1 MVAKKAVQRY
11 SRAKSERKSCMI
23 IDTHAHML
31 PQSTLDEFN
40 NQKKNFPSVELLTQ
54 GDKFQLSFNQK
65 TPTRPIMPK
74 LRLFEARQKFLSE
87 TLIDLQ
93 LSGGWLDSF
102 AYQIDPEEGAQW
114 SRFLNEGMVLE
125 CKNIDGITPLATVPL
140 QSGKHAAAVLK
151 EAVKMGMPGAMIGT
165 QPKGDTGNLDD
176 PDLDPF
182 WETAAELRVPIVIH
196 PMFGSNDNRLH
207 DMQMMNAVGRVS
219 DVSIAIS
226 RLLFKGHLTRFKNLI
241 IVASTGGG
249 ALPYMLGRLERNYK
263 AFPDLVVD
271 PVEQFH
277 ELYFDSIVFQ
287 PDILQ
292 FLIQKVGAERIM
304 LGSDYP
310 FPIGD
315 QNPREVIEKA
325 NCSEEEANLMLTENA
340 RKLFRI

>member
-1 MVAKKAVQRY
+1 
-11 SRAKSERKSCMI
+11 MI
-23 IDTHAHML
+23 IDTHAHIL
-31 PQSTLDEFN
+31 PQSTLDELN
-40 NQKKNFPSVELLTQ
+40 KQRKKFPSIELLTKD
-54 GDKFQLSFNQK
+54 DKFQLSFNQK
-65 TPTRPIMPK
+65 APTRPIMPK
-74 LRLFEARQKFLSE
+74 LRSIEARKHFLVE
-87 TLIDLQ
+87 NRIDLQ

-102 AYQIDPEEGAQW
+102 GYEVNAEEGAEW
-114 SRFLNEGMVLE
+114 SRFLNEGMISE
-125 CKNIDGITPLATVPL
+125 CEKNNIVIPLATVPL
-140 QSGKHAAAVLK
+140 QSGKHAASVLE

-165 QPKGDTGNLDD
+165 QPRGSSGNLDD

-182 WETAAELRVPIVIH
+182 WETAAELRVPIIIH
-196 PMFGSNDNRLH
+196 PMFGSNDDRLH

-277 ELYFDSIVFQ
+277 HLYFDSIVFQ
-287 PDILQ
+287 PDILR

-315 QNPREVIEKA
+315 QEPRRVIEKA
-325 NCSEEEANLMLTENA
+325 NCSVDDANLMLTQNA
-340 RKLFRI
+340 QKLFRI

>member
-1 MVAKKAVQRY
+1 
-11 SRAKSERKSCMI
+11 MI
-23 IDTHAHML
+23 IDTHAHIL
-31 PQSTLDEFN
+31 PQSTLDELN
-40 NQKKNFPSVELLTQ
+40 NQTKKFPSIELLTKD
-54 GDKFQLSFNQK
+54 DKFQLSFNQK
-65 TPTRPIMPK
+65 APTRPIMPK
-74 LRLFEARQKFLSE
+74 LRSIEARNQFLVQNR
-87 TLIDLQ
+87 IDLQ

-102 AYQIDPEEGAQW
+102 GYEVNAEEGAEW
-114 SRFLNEGMVLE
+114 SRFLNEGMISE
-125 CKNIDGITPLATVPL
+125 CEKNNIVIPLATVPL
-140 QSGKHAAAVLK
+140 QSGKHAASVLE

-165 QPKGDTGNLDD
+165 QPRGSSGNLDD

-182 WETAAELRVPIVIH
+182 WETAAQLRVPIIIH
-196 PMFGSNDNRLH
+196 PMFGSNDDRLH

-271 PVEQFH
+271 PIEQFH
-277 ELYFDSIVFQ
+277 HLYFDSIVFQ
-287 PDILQ
+287 PDILR

-315 QNPREVIEKA
+315 QEPRRVIEKT
-325 NCSEEEANLMLTENA
+325 NCSVDEANLMLTQNA
-340 RKLFRI
+340 QKLFRI

>member
-1 MVAKKAVQRY
+1 
-11 SRAKSERKSCMI
+11 MI
-23 IDTHAHML
+23 IDTHAHIL
-31 PQSTLDEFN
+31 PQSTLDELN
-40 NQKKNFPSVELLTQ
+40 NQTKKFPSIELLTKD
-54 GDKFQLSFNQK
+54 DKFQLSFNQK
-65 TPTRPIMPK
+65 APTRPIMPK
-74 LRLFEARQKFLSE
+74 LRSIEARNQFLVQNR
-87 TLIDLQ
+87 IDLQ

-102 AYQIDPEEGAQW
+102 GYEVNAEEGAEW
-114 SRFLNEGMVLE
+114 SRFLNEGMISE
-125 CKNIDGITPLATVPL
+125 CEKNNIVIPLATVPL
-140 QSGKHAAAVLK
+140 QSGKHAASVLE

-165 QPKGDTGNLDD
+165 QPRGSSGNLDD

-182 WETAAELRVPIVIH
+182 WETAAQLRVPIIIH
-196 PMFGSNDNRLH
+196 PMFGSNDDRLH

-277 ELYFDSIVFQ
+277 HLYFDSIVFQ
-287 PDILQ
+287 PDILR

-315 QNPREVIEKA
+315 QEPRRVIEKT
-325 NCSEEEANLMLTENA
+325 NCSVDEANLMLAQNA
-340 RKLFRI
+340 QKLFRI

>member
-1 MVAKKAVQRY
+1 
-11 SRAKSERKSCMI
+11 MI
-23 IDTHAHML
+23 IDTHAHIL
-31 PQSTLDEFN
+31 PQSTLDELN
-40 NQKKNFPSVELLTQ
+40 NQTKKFPSIELLTKD
-54 GDKFQLSFNQK
+54 DKFQLSFNQK
-65 TPTRPIMPK
+65 APTRPIMPK
-74 LRLFEARQKFLSE
+74 LRSIEARKHFLVE
-87 TLIDLQ
+87 NRIDLQ

-102 AYQIDPEEGAQW
+102 GYEVNAEEGAEW
-114 SRFLNEGMVLE
+114 SRFLNEGMISE
-125 CKNIDGITPLATVPL
+125 CEKNNIVIPLATVPL
-140 QSGKHAAAVLK
+140 QSGKHAASVLE

-165 QPKGDTGNLDD
+165 QPRGSSGNLDD

-182 WETAAELRVPIVIH
+182 WETAAQLRVPIIIH
-196 PMFGSNDNRLH
+196 PMFGSNDDRLH

-271 PVEQFH
+271 PIEQFH
-277 ELYFDSIVFQ
+277 HLYFDSIVFQ
-287 PDILQ
+287 PDILR

-315 QNPREVIEKA
+315 QEPRRVIEKT
-325 NCSEEEANLMLTENA
+325 NCSVDEANLMLAQNA
-340 RKLFRI
+340 QKLFRI